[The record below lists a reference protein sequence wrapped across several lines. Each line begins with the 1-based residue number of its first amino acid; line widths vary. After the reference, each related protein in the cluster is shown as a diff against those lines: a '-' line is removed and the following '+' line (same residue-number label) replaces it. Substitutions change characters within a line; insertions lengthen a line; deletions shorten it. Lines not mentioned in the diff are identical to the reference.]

1 MNRNK
6 KFYDKNK
13 FLNDNFNIQGL
24 KIENKK
30 EGFIALDFKIKN
42 QMQNYYDL
50 TKKVLNKF

>member
-13 FLNDNFNIQGL
+13 FKYNFNIQGL

-30 EGFIALDFKIKN
+30 RGFIALTSKCIIKCKITMIL
-42 QMQNYYDL
+42 Q
-50 TKKVLNKF
+50 KVLNKF